1 MIPSSSMASTRGSTL
16 KVSRSSSDSS
26 PANAPMDSHWW
37 VIFDAGDMVLENA
50 LTSPTV
56 FVPCSCLRVTI
67 YLPGKGFVA
76 LKIRKRGE
84 GAARAGRVQRARATS
99 LEQNIV
105 EEPATTGERSKHGG
119 LEAKRDLPGGWRKAC
134 KILAYAFIRND
145 TQGPPDDVLMV
156 FRANE
161 RLGGTSWLGA
171 GAGENNGHTS
181 GVACSHG
188 LCAGVGGHGS
198 LHRNS
203 AEYAV
208 QSAQKINTIARTVS
222 RARTHYY
229 TSRALPHSPHGHT
242 DLPWGEFPVFPQAK
256 PEVGGP

>member
-84 GAARAGRVQRARATS
+84 GAARAGRVQRARARS

-105 EEPATTGERSKHGG
+105 EEPATTGERSEYGG
-119 LEAKRDLPGGWRKAC
+119 LEAKRDLPRGWRKAC
-134 KILAYAFIRND
+134 KILAYVFIRND

-161 RLGGTSWLGA
+161 RLGRTSWLGA

-181 GVACSHG
+181 RVACSRG
-188 LCAGVGGHGS
+188 LCAGVGGHDS
-198 LHRNS
+198 RHRNS
-203 AEYAV
+203 AEMRRHIRSILASNAAKV
-208 QSAQKINTIARTVS
+208 DRPQLGGSNAISA
-222 RARTHYY
+222 
-229 TSRALPHSPHGHT
+229 
-242 DLPWGEFPVFPQAK
+242 
-256 PEVGGP
+256 